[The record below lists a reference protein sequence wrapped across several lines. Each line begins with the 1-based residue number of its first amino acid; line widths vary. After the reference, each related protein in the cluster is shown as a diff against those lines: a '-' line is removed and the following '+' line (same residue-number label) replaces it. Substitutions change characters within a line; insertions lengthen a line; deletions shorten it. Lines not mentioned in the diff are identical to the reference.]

1 MRATVFLLISLV
13 LFGLFLWV
21 TLSGAL
27 LLAAALVW
35 LLFVVVSI
43 GYQDAILL
51 FLLGARE
58 LRSGDEKVLFEAA
71 SHEAYKLA
79 VPQAKLYFY
88 NGSLERVF
96 VFQSFQNVSIVVNK
110 SFLETA
116 APEELQAVCFELLL
130 QVKMGMAHKRTK
142 LLFLLGSSSWLIHSF
157 FGFTTDAMPFKQVRK
172 AANWFLNFLIFPTM
186 EFLYRLVLGDGYF
199 RRLEEHLR
207 QFPREQELLARV
219 GLRLRKPLSYYSL
232 PSRKLLELQ
241 AAGKSRHYQGI
252 IALEFLPHEWDYL
265 FRAGLNRAD

>member
-1 MRATVFLLISLV
+1 MRATFFLLILLI
-13 LFGLFLWV
+13 LFGLLLWV

-35 LLFVVVSI
+35 ILFVVVSI

-58 LRSGDEKVLFEAA
+58 IRSGDEKILFEAS

-79 VPQAKLYFY
+79 VPQPKLYFY
-88 NGSLERVF
+88 NSSLERVF
-96 VFQSFQNVSIVVNK
+96 VFQSFQNVSIVLSK
-110 SFLETA
+110 SFLESA
-116 APEELQAVCFELLL
+116 APEELQAICFELLL
-130 QVKMGMAHKRTK
+130 QVKMGMAPKRTK
-142 LLFLLGSSSWLIHSF
+142 LLFLLGSASWFIHSV
-157 FGFTTDAMPFKQVRK
+157 FGLATDGLPFREVRK
-172 AANWFLNFLIFPTM
+172 AANWFINFLLFPTM
-186 EFLYRLVLGDGYF
+186 EFLYQIVLGEGYF

-207 QFPREQELLARV
+207 QFPHEQELLARV

-232 PSRKLLELQ
+232 SSRKLLELQ

-265 FRAGLNRAD
+265 FRAGLNRAE

>member
-1 MRATVFLLISLV
+1 MRAALILLVSLI

-27 LLAAALVW
+27 LFVGALFW
-35 LLFVVVSI
+35 LLLVVIAI
-43 GYQDAILL
+43 GHQDSILL

-58 LRSGDEKVLFEAA
+58 IRSGDEKVLYEAA

-79 VPQAKLYFY
+79 VPQPKLYFY

-96 VFQSFQNVSIVVNK
+96 VFQSFQSVSIVVGK
-110 SFLETA
+110 SFLESA
-116 APEELQAVCFELLL
+116 AAEELQAVCFELLL
-130 QVKMGMAHKRTK
+130 QVRMGIAPKRTK
-142 LLFLLGSSSWLIHSF
+142 LLFFLGSSSWLIHSF
-157 FGFTTDAMPFKQVRK
+157 FGLATNLLPFKEVRK
-172 AANWFLNFLIFPTM
+172 ASRWFLNFLMFPTM

-199 RRLEEHLR
+199 RRLAESLR
-207 QFPREQELLARV
+207 QFPREEELLARV

-252 IALEFLPHEWDYL
+252 LGLEFLPHEWDYL
-265 FRAGLNRAD
+265 FREDLNRAD